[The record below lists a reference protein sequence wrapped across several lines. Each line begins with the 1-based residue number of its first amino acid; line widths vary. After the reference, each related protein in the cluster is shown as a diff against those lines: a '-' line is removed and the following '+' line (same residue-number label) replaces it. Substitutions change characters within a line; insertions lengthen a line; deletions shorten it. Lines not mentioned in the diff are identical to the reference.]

1 MMMSARLGKG
11 LVGGSVVVAA
21 LACAGSAL
29 AGAPGSGSGSGA
41 GDKGYKSNGSPS
53 SPAPTSSGGNQT
65 IGASATDK
73 AAGREGA
80 TGEGNDGSEDKSL
93 SIGIDFVVGSAT
105 TDAVTQNVPA
115 NLQPTGNTTI
125 DSSKVTTYSFLI
137 GGSIEL
143 CKHFELG
150 LRVPF
155 QAGTIDAPTYS
166 RSASA
171 LGNIEL
177 EPEVGIP
184 LNEGLEL
191 KLALGIA
198 LPTAQGTP
206 IPATAADV
214 PSLGI
219 GIDQSGYD
227 RATVQKATA
236 MTRGYE
242 ENALYEPDHL
252 GLVPKITLSWFQ
264 REKWHVDPWVKLENL
279 IATSSDEK
287 FIGELVLGANAGY
300 SVTKVFEPAL
310 RVWGNIPVTG
320 ADFKAVGVVEPQL
333 RFHAGDGVVLAG
345 VILPFAGPLTSP
357 YAVGVR
363 LAGGIRF

>member
-1 MMMSARLGKG
+1 MSIARVRGPGKVKSL

-29 AGAPGSGSGSGA
+29 AAGEVKDKNPGGSS
-41 GDKGYKSNGSPS
+41 SSPS
-53 SPAPTSSGGNQT
+53 SSGSNES

-73 AAGREGA
+73 AAGRQGA
-80 TGEGNDGSEDKSL
+80 SGEGKDADEDKTL
-93 SIGIDFVVGSAT
+93 SVGVDFVVGAAT
-105 TDAVTQNVPA
+105 TNAVTQNVPA
-115 NLQPTGNTTI
+115 SLQPAGNTTI
-125 DSSKVTTYSFLI
+125 DPSKVTTYSFI
-137 GGSIEL
+137 FGGGIEL

-155 QAGTIDAPTYS
+155 QAGTITSPTYT
-166 RSASA
+166 RGASS

-177 EPEVGIP
+177 TPELALP

-191 KLALGIA
+191 RLALGIA

-227 RATVQKATA
+227 RAAVQKAVSMA
-236 MTRGYE
+236 RGYE
-242 ENALYEPDHL
+242 EDELYEPDHF
-252 GLVPKITLSWFQ
+252 GLAPKITLSWF
-264 REKWHVDPWVKLENL
+264 EHAKWHVDPWVKYDAL
-279 IATSSDEK
+279 IATSSDQK
-287 FIGELVLGANAGY
+287 FIGELVFGLNAGY

-310 RVWGNIPVTG
+310 RVWGNVPVTG
-320 ADFKAVGVVEPQL
+320 ADFTAVAVVEPEL
-333 RFHAGDGVVLAG
+333 RFHAGDGVLLAG
-345 VILPFAGPLTSP
+345 VILPVAGPLTSP
-357 YAVGVR
+357 YAFGVR
-363 LAGGIRF
+363 LGAGIRF